1 MVFTEYK
8 LIIIF
13 FTDLHV
19 KILIPVMWLNVV

>member
-1 MVFTEYK
+1 MVSTEYK
-8 LIIIF
+8 LIIF